1 MSAME
6 WSCKSMMLETLRC
19 LQKTEV
25 DLGVNLEACKAHV
38 HEAVRQFDNTQGKCA
53 RCWGKGVM
61 KCVLCAGTG
70 ELKGKASGRPP
81 DAEKK
86 VQAANKKGRDMTCT
100 RCMGTCLEQC
110 PDCAGY
116 GLA

>member
-1 MSAME
+1 ME

-53 RCWGKGVM
+53 FITTAVFAMLSVCGEIGNDGPACWHCTG
-61 KCVLCAGTG
+61 LCERAW
-70 ELKGKASGRPP
+70 
-81 DAEKK
+81 
-86 VQAANKKGRDMTCT
+86 
-100 RCMGTCLEQC
+100 CLH
-110 PDCAGY
+110 GFF
-116 GLA
+116 